1 MFTNEWKKAKTILP
15 KKRLKDIIK
24 LKGCQKSA
32 RIKKV
37 LKNACLDYV
46 KPISFS
52 QPLKLIFYFFNIK
65 NKTIILISK
74 VFSSS
79 SKTKLKT
86 KN

>member
-52 QPLKLIFYFFNIK
+52 QPLKLI
-65 NKTIILISK
+65 
-74 VFSSS
+74 
-79 SKTKLKT
+79 
-86 KN
+86 